1 MDQPSHILVFAMPV
15 VMCIVIIFVCRSMI
29 RAADKAEKILRQ
41 WEERNQFELL
51 RAEKCFFC
59 GGFNPLTTSKTQT
72 VYDVTIRDRKGQER
86 SGWVRCGS
94 YWSGV
99 WEEKSEVKW
108 KDG

>member
-1 MDQPSHILVFAMPV
+1 MFRYILLYV
-15 VMCIVIIFVCRSMI
+15 VMVGVCVAVILIHRSTI
-29 RAADKAEKILRQ
+29 RSANKILRQ
-41 WEERNQFELL
+41 WAERNQFELL
-51 RAEKCFFC
+51 HAERCFFC

-72 VYDVTIRDRKGQER
+72 VYDITIRDRKGQER

-108 KDG
+108 KDS